1 MTSPA
6 GGDVPSDPPASEAAA
21 PAPSRAGRNLPAAIA
36 SGVVLAVLVVV
47 SLIWLKWLFGVLA
60 AAALV
65 IALHELIQALAQ
77 RDIRVARTP
86 VYATTIIGMAAAY
99 VWGPEALLAC
109 VGAGVVAVLLWR
121 IRRGTDGYVRDVTAS
136 VFLLGYVS
144 LMAGFAML
152 MLAADNGPWRIVV
165 FILLT
170 IGNDIGGYATG
181 VLFGRHPIAPQIS
194 PKKSWEGFAGSLV
207 VQCLIGVAAF
217 VWIFEAPW
225 WQGLI
230 MGAVLTV
237 TATAGDFAESA
248 IKRDLGVKDM
258 GTFLPGHGGIMDRLD
273 SLVVNAFV
281 AWALFT
287 VFLGAG

>member
-1 MTSPA
+1 MTSSPA
-6 GGDVPSDPPASEAAA
+6 DDGPSEPAPAA
-21 PAPSRAGRNLPAAIA
+21 PAPGRAGRNLPAAIA

-47 SLIWLKWLFGVLA
+47 SLIWMKWLFGVLT

-65 IALHELIQALAQ
+65 IALTELTQAFAQ

-86 VYATTIIGMAAAY
+86 VYATTVVGMAAAY
-99 VWGPEALLAC
+99 IWGAEALLVC
-109 VGAGVVAVLLWR
+109 MGAGVVAVLLWR
-121 IRRGTDGYVRDVTAS
+121 IRRGTEGYVRDVTAS
-136 VFLLGYVS
+136 IFLLGYIA

-152 MLAADNGPWRIVV
+152 MLAAPDGAWRIVV

-181 VLFGRHPIAPQIS
+181 VLFGKHPIAPQIS

-207 VQCLIGVAAF
+207 VQCLIGVSAF
-217 VWIFEAPW
+217 IWIFHAPW

-230 MGAVLTV
+230 MGVVLTV

-273 SLVVNAFV
+273 SLVINAFA
-281 AWALFT
+281 AWALFAL
-287 VFLGAG
+287 FLGSA